1 MILEHNMIHA
11 IGCGVMKF
19 EKLSIT
25 SKQREQYFSA
35 RQRGLLNRDDMHVF
49 AILEDEVIQSMAIV
63 ARDNTIGEA
72 YDIHDLYLRED
83 ADPKYLREL
92 ISKLEEACR
101 TQGAYFLICHLQGE
115 AEKTAFYAGL
125 LLDQDY
131 YFTDDG
137 FRLFYAIEE
146 LADCRLMET
155 SDDIKNL
162 TEHVIPYKDLTSEQ
176 KIELWEIIKKSPDYH
191 VSKTPDPEFGLA
203 AYINGEIV
211 AYMDARKLDDGTVYA
226 PPRYI
231 CNRQYDSEARVMIMM
246 YIIEK
251 AKQTMRE
258 DTVLICETYNDAVHQ
273 QCFDWFGLPEKEDS
287 IIEMIKNI

>member
-1 MILEHNMIHA
+1 MR
-11 IGCGVMKF
+11 F

-25 SKQREQYFSA
+25 NEQKNKYFSA

-49 AILEDEVIQSMAIV
+49 AILENEVIQSMAII
-63 ARDNTIGEA
+63 ARDISIDEA

-83 ADPKYLREL
+83 ADPKYLTEL
-92 ISKLEEACR
+92 ISNLEEICR
-101 TQGAYFLICHLQGE
+101 SLGAYYLICHIQGD
-115 AEKTAFYAGL
+115 AERSASYASL
-125 LLDQDY
+125 LLDQGY

-146 LADCRLMET
+146 LKDCRLME
-155 SDDIKNL
+155 SSNDIKNL

-176 KIELWEIIKKSPDYH
+176 KLELMESINKAPDYH
-191 VSKTPDPEFGLA
+191 VSQAPDPEFGLT
-203 AYINGEIV
+203 AYINGEMV
-211 AYMDARKLDDGTVYA
+211 AFMDARKLDEGTVYA

-251 AKQTMRE
+251 AKQTMKE

>member
-1 MILEHNMIHA
+1 MR
-11 IGCGVMKF
+11 F

-25 SKQREQYFSA
+25 NEQKNKYFSA

-49 AILEDEVIQSMAIV
+49 AILENEVIQSMAII
-63 ARDNTIGEA
+63 ARDISIDEA

-83 ADPKYLREL
+83 ADPKYLTEL
-92 ISKLEEACR
+92 ISNLEEICR
-101 TQGAYFLICHLQGE
+101 SLGAYYLICHMQGD
-115 AEKTAFYAGL
+115 AERSASYASL
-125 LLDQDY
+125 LLDQGY

-146 LADCRLMET
+146 LKDCRLME
-155 SDDIKNL
+155 SSNDIKNL

-176 KIELWEIIKKSPDYH
+176 KLELLESINKAPDYH
-191 VSKTPDPEFGLA
+191 VSQTPDPEFGLT
-203 AYINGEIV
+203 AYINGEMV
-211 AYMDARKLDDGTVYA
+211 AFMDARKLDEGTVYA

-251 AKQTMRE
+251 AKQTMKE

-287 IIEMIKNI
+287 IIEMIKTI